1 MGDVENIVILNH
13 ASSPLKPNINIK
25 LWDIVRGGV
34 IRLKQKNL
42 AVLFGGRSGEHVV
55 SLRSAASIMDA
66 VDGERYRIIPVGI
79 TREGLWLAGDGVWQ
93 ILWEQRSVKTAA
105 RATLVMD
112 PGNPGLLV
120 EHPHRGQ
127 GWEFIPLDLVF
138 PVLHGP
144 YGEDGTIQGLLELA
158 GLPYVGSGVLGSA
171 AAMDKGV
178 MKTLFRRHGLQVGP
192 YLCFHRFE
200 WSADS
205 QSWQNQ
211 IDQSLGYPCFVKP
224 ANLGSSVGIS
234 RVCGAASLPAA
245 VEEAL
250 LYDDKIIV
258 ESNLVGREIECSVLG
273 DLEPET
279 SRPGEI
285 IPCNN
290 FYDYRAKY
298 IDDRSE
304 LVIPVELGA
313 KLEKKIK
320 DLSCSAFKAVEASG
334 LARVDFFVDPV
345 KDAVIINEINTMPGF
360 TSISMYP
367 KLWEASGVSYRMLV
381 SRLLD
386 LAESRF
392 QRRRSLRALPPE

>member
-1 MGDVENIVILNH
+1 M
-13 ASSPLKPNINIK
+13 
-25 LWDIVRGGV
+25 
-34 IRLKQKNL
+34 KQKNL

-55 SLRSAASIMDA
+55 SLRSAASIMGV
-66 VDGERYRIIPVGI
+66 VDRERYRIIPVGI
-79 TREGLWLAGDGVWQ
+79 TREGLWLAGEDVWQ
-93 ILWEQRSVKTAA
+93 ILREQRPVDKAA
-105 RATLVMD
+105 RATLMMD

-120 EHPHRGQ
+120 EHPGRGP

-144 YGEDGTIQGLLELA
+144 YGEDGTIQGLMEMA
-158 GLPYVGSGVLGSA
+158 GLPYVGSGVLASA

-178 MKTLFRRHGLQVGP
+178 MKALFRRHGLQVGP
-192 YLCFHRFE
+192 YLCFYRWE
-200 WSADS
+200 WSGDP
-205 QSWQNQ
+205 QSWHKQV
-211 IDQSLGYPCFVKP
+211 DESLGYPCFVKP

-234 RVCGAASLPAA
+234 RVSGAAGLTAA

-250 LYDDKIIV
+250 LHDDKIVV
-258 ESNLVGREIECSVLG
+258 EANIMGREVECSVLG
-273 DLEPET
+273 DLEPEA

-285 IPCNN
+285 IPCNH

-313 KLEKKIK
+313 KLEKKIR

-334 LARVDFFVDPV
+334 LARVDFFVDPE
-345 KDAVIINEINTMPGF
+345 KDAAIINEINTMPGF

-367 KLWEASGVSYRMLV
+367 KLWEASGVSYQMLV
-381 SRLLD
+381 SRLLE

-392 QRRRSLRALPPE
+392 LRRRSLRVLPPE

>member
-1 MGDVENIVILNH
+1 MEYCN
-13 ASSPLKPNINIK
+13 
-25 LWDIVRGGV
+25 RGM

-55 SLRSAASIMDA
+55 SLRSAASIMEA
-66 VDGERYRIIPVGI
+66 VDLDRYRIIPVGI
-79 TREGLWLAGDGVWQ
+79 TREGSWLVGDNVWQ
-93 ILWEQRSVKTAA
+93 ILWEQRSVEEAA
-105 RATLVMD
+105 RATLMME
-112 PGNPGLLV
+112 PGNPGLLM
-120 EHPHRGQ
+120 EHPGRGL

-144 YGEDGTIQGLLELA
+144 YGEDGTIQGLMELA

-178 MKTLFRRHGLQVGP
+178 MKTLFQQHGLQVGP
-192 YLCFHRFE
+192 YLCFTRWD
-200 WSADS
+200 WSGDP
-205 QSWQNQ
+205 QFWRKQVKER
-211 IDQSLGYPCFVKP
+211 LGYPCFVKP

-234 RVCGAASLPAA
+234 RVGDAVSLDMA

-250 LYDDKIIV
+250 LYDDKIVV
-258 ESNLVGREIECSVLG
+258 EATINGREIECSVLG
-273 DLEPET
+273 DLEPEA

-285 IPCNN
+285 IPCND

-313 KLEKKIK
+313 KLENKVME
-320 DLSCSAFKAVEASG
+320 LSCSAFKAVEASG
-334 LARVDFFVDPV
+334 LARVDFFVDPL

-367 KLWEASGVSYRMLV
+367 KLWEASGISYNKLV